1 MLISNF
7 NKKIII
13 IFLLYLTI
21 LSENAYAEE
30 YLDKVSDKIKFPP
43 FNVLDNKEKPLIL
56 KFNQDL
62 KKKGFVINFWATWCV
77 PCKEELPDL
86 SLLKSKIKKYNID
99 VFTIS
104 IDKKDIQDQLKFLS
118 NNGASNLDHFF
129 DKEMKI
135 FKALK
140 LRGIPTT
147 IIVDQNSFII
157 SKHEGILKWGEDE
170 IINKIKSLFY

>member
-13 IFLLYLTI
+13 LLYLAV
-21 LSENAYAEE
+21 LSGNAYAFE
-30 YLDKVSDKIKFPP
+30 YLDKISDKIKFPNL
-43 FNVLDNKEKPLIL
+43 NVLDNKEKPIIL

-62 KKKGFVINFWATWCV
+62 KKKGYVINFWATWCV

-86 SLLKSKIKKYNID
+86 SILKSKIKKYNID

-104 IDKKDIQDQLKFLS
+104 IDKKDIKDQLKFLF

-147 IIVDQNSFII
+147 VIVDQNSFII

>member
-7 NKKIII
+7 NKKILLLL
-13 IFLLYLTI
+13 FLVI
-21 LSENAYAEE
+21 LSGNACAVE
-30 YLDKVSDKIKFPP
+30 YLDKIRDKIKFPALKIL
-43 FNVLDNKEKPLIL
+43 NNKEKPLIL

-62 KKKGFVINFWATWCV
+62 KKKGYVINFWATWCV
-77 PCKEELPDL
+77 PCKKELPDL

-99 VFTIS
+99 VLTIS
-104 IDKKDIQDQLKFLS
+104 IDKKDIKDQLKFLS
-118 NNGASNLDHFF
+118 NNGASNLEHFF

-147 IIVDQNSFII
+147 IIVDKNNFII

>member
-7 NKKIII
+7 NKKILL
-13 IFLLYLTI
+13 LLYLAI
-21 LSENAYAEE
+21 LSGNACAAE
-30 YLDKVSDKIKFPP
+30 YLEKINDKIKFPT
-43 FNVLDNKEKPLIL
+43 FKILDNEEKPLIL
-56 KFNQDL
+56 KFNQNL
-62 KKKGFVINFWATWCV
+62 KKKGYVINFWATWCV

-104 IDKKDIQDQLKFLS
+104 IDKKDIKDQLKFLS
-118 NNGASNLDHFF
+118 DNGASNLDHFF

-147 IIVDQNSFII
+147 IIVNQNSFII
-157 SKHEGILKWGEDE
+157 SKHEGILKWGEDA